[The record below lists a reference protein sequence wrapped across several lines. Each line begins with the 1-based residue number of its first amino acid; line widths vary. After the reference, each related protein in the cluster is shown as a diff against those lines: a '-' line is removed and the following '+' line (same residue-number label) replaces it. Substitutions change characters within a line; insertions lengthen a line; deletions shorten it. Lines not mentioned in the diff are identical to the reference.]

1 MQLVSLPINGFAWAA
16 LINPKVNNTVKLT
29 VRLTFLILDN
39 DLTHFILLVLE
50 CEDISFL
57 KKHNYTLEFHAIS
70 YIYIYIFTT
79 LYKTPPPFRGIPGTF
94 KTPHR
99 KKP

>member
-57 KKHNYTLEFHAIS
+57 K
-70 YIYIYIFTT
+70 
-79 LYKTPPPFRGIPGTF
+79 
-94 KTPHR
+94 
-99 KKP
+99 